1 MKKVCLLLAL
11 AGLFVMSPTIHAQYA
26 DSVLSYVSG
35 TGIAAGYT
43 NTSSA
48 LGAPALGS
56 SVNPMDPPFAKNQLI
71 SIGAGGEITLQMDT
85 PITDNPSHLYGMD
98 FIITANSFF
107 VANGGSGQNE
117 TTSGSLFYHAASTL
131 IQVSQDD
138 VNWYTLNPA
147 LAPQP
152 GEWFPSYGGG
162 NPQIPVNPA
171 LSSDNF
177 AGMTLGQIE
186 SLYAGSAGGTGYSLA
201 WAQDAE
207 GDSVD
212 LSSVDYV
219 RIEVQSG
226 VLDMDAITAVPE
238 PSTFALLGV
247 GAMGLLCLRRRKLTL
262 TPALSPRRGGII
274 ARRFETT
281 KDDSRLMTSTR
292 TSYQK
297 SKLPLILLFA
307 LLMIG
312 SAKAV
317 TFTENF
323 TNDPAQ
329 NGWQVYGDTNL
340 FQWDSANHVMDV
352 TWDSSQTNSYFYLPL
367 CRTLTAQDDFS
378 IAFDINLTQTE
389 AENYGFELA
398 LGFLNLPEATS
409 TDFNRS
415 TGMNSPDLV
424 EFDYFPNTSYDFGAT
439 VWPQFV
445 DSNSVFNYN
454 GTNDYALYA
463 PNLSDWYHVAMTY
476 SAASQTM
483 VTTMTNFE
491 QTTGITIEDPIMP
504 GFAGFNVDTFS
515 ISSYQDDGLG
525 DSIYAQGALSNIVLT
540 LPPAP
545 VAQRVIES
553 ESFTSNPLTN
563 GWQVYGDTNLF
574 AWDSTNQVM
583 DVTWDSS
590 QTNSYF
596 YHPLGTTLTE
606 RDNFIIAFDMNLTGT
621 EALSYGSELAL
632 GFLNLAE
639 ATGTNFNRS
648 TGLNSPDLVEF
659 DYFPNTDFDLGATVW
674 PLFIDSTSTFNYNGT
689 NDYAIYTP
697 NLNDWYHITMTY
709 CAANQTMVTTL
720 TNFQQTTGITIHDP
734 IMQGFAG
741 FNVDTFSVSSYQGD
755 DFGDSVYA
763 QGSVSNVVL
772 TLPPVVRHL
781 SAAYNNG
788 VSQVQFGSYVNWS
801 YMLERSTDL
810 VSWKQVSRCVPGT
823 GNVMTLSDTSAPV
836 DKAFYRVSASQ
847 P

>member
-1 MKKVCLLLAL
+1 MKKVRMMLAL
-11 AGLFVMSPTIHAQYA
+11 ASLFVMSQTVHAQYA
-26 DSVLSYVSG
+26 DAVLSYVSG

-56 SVNPMDPPFAKNQLI
+56 SVNPMSPPFAKNQLI
-71 SIGAGGEITLQMDT
+71 SIGAGGEITLQMDS
-85 PITDNPSHLYGMD
+85 PITDDPSHLYGMD

-117 TTSGSLFYHAASTL
+117 TTSGSLFFHQASTL

-138 VNWYTLNPA
+138 VNWYTLNPT
-147 LAPQP
+147 LVPQP

-171 LSSDNF
+171 LASENF

-238 PSTFALLGV
+238 PSTFALLAAGV
-247 GAMGLLCLRRRKLTL
+247 AGLFCFRVKSWRKLAL

-274 ARRFETT
+274 ARLFETT
-281 KDDSRLMTSTR
+281 KDDSLFTM
-292 TSYQK
+292 

-317 TFTENF
+317 TITENF

-329 NGWQVYGDTNL
+329 NGWQVYGDMNL
-340 FQWDSANHVMDV
+340 FQWDSANHVMDI

-367 CRTLTAQDDFS
+367 CRTLTEQDDFT

-389 AENYGFELA
+389 AENYGFELS
-398 LGFLNLPEATS
+398 LGFLNLSEATNPN
-409 TDFNRS
+409 FNRS
-415 TGMNSPDLV
+415 TGINSPDLV

-439 VWPQFV
+439 VWPLFV

-463 PNLSDWYHVAMTY
+463 PNLNDWYHVVMTY

-491 QTTGITIEDPIMP
+491 QTTGIRIDDPIME
-504 GFAGFNVDTFS
+504 GFVGFKVDTFS

-525 DSIYAQGALSNIVLT
+525 DSIYAQGAVSNIVLT
-540 LPPAP
+540 LPPVP

-563 GWQVYGDTNLF
+563 GWQIYGDTNLF
-574 AWDSTNQVM
+574 AWNSTNEVM

-606 RDNFIIAFDMNLTGT
+606 RDNFTIAFDMNLTDT
-621 EALSYGSELAL
+621 EALNYGSELAL

-659 DYFPNTDFDLGATVW
+659 DYFPNTDYDLGATVW

-689 NDYAIYTP
+689 NDYALYAP

-709 CAANQTMVTTL
+709 CAASETMVTTM
-720 TNFQQTTGITIHDP
+720 TNFEGTTGITIHDP
-734 IMQGFAG
+734 IMDGFAG
-741 FNVDTFSVSSYQGD
+741 YNVDTFSVSSYAGD

-763 QGSVSNVVL
+763 QGAVSNVVL

-781 SAAYNNG
+781 TAAYSNG

-810 VSWKQVSRCVPGT
+810 ISWQQVSRCVPGT
-823 GNVMTLSDTSAPV
+823 GNMMTLSDASAPA